1 VPVDWFIAWL
11 AARLGTVAVNAG
23 WRQVGQLLGG
33 EPAYRAFTAAF
44 TRAVSETADE
54 VVGPAGSPQMLHEGI
69 VNAFRDADIL
79 GERGELDT
87 VEASLMWS
95 IRATL
100 VSSPLNSEGVGGG
113 SQLEV
118 LAEGMAID
126 DLAYELS
133 RHVIRCLKLD
143 GSVGGPLSSLAAQLN
158 MDATNRQLEAA
169 ARERKE
175 DARSILEA
183 IENLEAVVAGGAA
196 GDGISR
202 QMSEIYSAMEVIHA
216 DYLRAFADAEQ
227 MLDRGRATRDFLHF
241 MRQRQSERAA
251 VRLMAIARAER
262 VLTDND
268 ISHQASPRHA
278 AAGDF
283 AEAVMAYFS
292 DASAPAGLTYFTRLI
307 GYMEGI
313 LTLAERAGR
322 TGPQDVS
329 MMKALTAK
337 GSVGLRG
344 LLQSSRSDVQA
355 DFTRMATAYAAFE
368 ACV

>member
-1 VPVDWFIAWL
+1 MPFDWFIAWL
-11 AARLGTVAVNAG
+11 GARLGTAAVNAG
-23 WRQVGQLLGG
+23 WRQVEQLLGG
-33 EPAYRAFTAAF
+33 EPAYRAFTSAF

-54 VVGPAGSPQMLHEGI
+54 VASPAGSPPMLYEGI

-79 GERGELDT
+79 SERGDLGT
-87 VEASLMWS
+87 VEASLTWS
-95 IRATL
+95 IHATL
-100 VSSPLNSEGVGGG
+100 ESSPLNSEAVPGG

-118 LAEGMAID
+118 LAEGMAIE
-126 DLAYELS
+126 DLAHILS
-133 RHVIRCLKLD
+133 LHVIRCIKLD

-158 MDATNRQLEAA
+158 TDAT
-169 ARERKE
+169 AREQKE

-183 IENLEAVVAGGAA
+183 IENLQAAAAFGAA

-241 MRQRQSERAA
+241 LRQLQSARAT

-268 ISHQASPRHA
+268 ISQQASPRHA
-278 AAGDF
+278 AAADF
-283 AEAVMAYFS
+283 AEAVVAYFGH
-292 DASAPAGLTYFTRLI
+292 ASAAGGLTHFTSLI

-313 LTLAERAGR
+313 LTAAEHAGR

-329 MMKALTAK
+329 MMKTLTADE
-337 GSVGLRG
+337 GAALRG
-344 LLQSSRSDVQA
+344 RLQSSRSNVQA